1 MSNNERL
8 IGTETQKGIGIF
20 DSLTNPLSTGVGINE
35 RMKGPGVA
43 DGTKVFFDHLA
54 QYLGRS
60 KNQGLKNIL
69 MKCLTSEVAQRAY
82 KKKKNIL
89 IKEREEKKAIKTD
102 PKNTSISD
110 SIILQTNKQI
120 EETAS
125 KEKEQA
131 FKNKQS
137 QFSESSDSDLWNTLN
152 EIFALKEG
160 KFFEPANRF
169 AFEIYKL
176 LNSSE
181 PSQDLINY
189 LISLIH
195 YCSVWANPNGFKKMP
210 VVYPFYVRKP
220 DMKLQKGEVSK
231 KKINSNNIDM
241 RGFKVASNP
250 ISRIK
255 SYVISTENLE
265 TPETQDMKKK
275 EQGQIRGQ
283 EKKNKGENPIKSEKI
298 KSGQYKG
305 KSVGSGFEAC
315 HIWYDTTRAPPMFT
329 FVPNIV
335 WLPTMISKLSD
346 KVIMA
351 DGEKLVGTKEN
362 VFARTLREYSR
373 NIYGRSQDLNSGLG
387 EIIKG
392 IWKGLGEQ
400 DIVEDWKDI
409 TTKKYQH
416 VSKTRKNLIMYK
428 GSKSSI
434 SKCRILVEKIKGY
447 KEECESLEPSKKE
460 TIKRRNEGKPEI
472 FELYE
477 EYNKDLPTGDNPVHS
492 KKDEDSTL
500 NNKNGLFIT
509 WLCNK
514 FRDKPEK
521 FRKKYNHNPSPWIK
535 EIRNPRKKKRYLKHT
550 NALEELVILSKDE
563 CFKDVYDFQTWLENY
578 YIAVLRMKHINMPKE
593 EKKSFIKQVRSKD
606 YLNNLKQTLGV
617 NAKEDIDWV
626 IGDMNIKSNK
636 KKLNNI
642 KDIRAVDE
650 GELDEVFDN
659 IEQEQQKK
667 DKTGKVSEDKAK
679 DDNKK
684 DGEGGKGKA
693 KEVKKKEKQGEEVE
707 ECPPT
712 EKDFNL
718 MDFTQALCNNIGN
731 HTYALKEK

>member
-8 IGTETQKGIGIF
+8 IDTEAQKGLGIF

-35 RMKGPGVA
+35 RMKDPGVA
-43 DGTKVFFDHLA
+43 DGTKVFFDHLV
-54 QYLGRS
+54 QYLGKS
-60 KNQGLKNIL
+60 ENEGLKNIL
-69 MKCLTSEVAQRAY
+69 MECLASEVAQRAY

-89 IKEREEKKAIKTD
+89 IKEREKKKAIKTD
-102 PKNTSISD
+102 PKNAGKSD
-110 SIILQTNKQI
+110 SIILLAIKEI
-120 EETAS
+120 EEAANN
-125 KEKEQA
+125 EKEQV

-137 QFSESSDSDLWNTLN
+137 QFSKSSGTDLWNTLN

-176 LNSSE
+176 FNSSKL
-181 PSQDLINY
+181 SQDLINY

-220 DMKLQKGEVSK
+220 DMKLQKGEVSQ
-231 KKINSNNIDM
+231 KKIDSNNIDM

-250 ISRIK
+250 INRIK
-255 SYVISTENLE
+255 SYIISTENLE
-265 TPETQDMKKK
+265 TTETQDVKKK
-275 EQGQIRGQ
+275 GQGQIRAQ
-283 EKKNKGENPIKSEKI
+283 EKKNKDENPFKSEKV

-305 KSVGSGFEAC
+305 KSIGSGFEAC

-373 NIYGRSQDLNSGLG
+373 NIYGGSQDLNSGLG

-416 VSKTRKNLIMYK
+416 VSKARKNLIMYK
-428 GSKSSI
+428 GSKRSI
-434 SKCRILVEKIKGY
+434 SACRILVEKIKEY
-447 KEECESLEPSKKE
+447 KKKCESLEPSEIE
-460 TIKRRNEGKPEI
+460 TIKRRNKGKPEI
-472 FELYE
+472 FEWYE

-492 KKDEDSTL
+492 KKDENSTL
-500 NNKNGLFIT
+500 NNKKGLFIT

-521 FRKKYNHNPSPWIK
+521 FRKKYNDNPAPWIK
-535 EIRNPRKKKRYLKHT
+535 EIRNPRKEKRILKHT

-578 YIAVLRMKHINMPKE
+578 YKAVLRMKHIRMPKE

-606 YLNNLKQTLGV
+606 HLDNLKQTLGV
-617 NAKEDIDWV
+617 NAKKDIDWV
-626 IGDMNIKSNK
+626 INDMNIKSNK
-636 KKLNNI
+636 KKLTNI
-642 KDIRAVDE
+642 EDIRAVDPS
-650 GELDEVFDN
+650 ELKEVFDN

-667 DKTGKVSEDKAK
+667 DETGKDEDEKEGGVEDKAK
-679 DDNKK
+679 DDDKK
-684 DGEGGKGKA
+684 EGG
-693 KEVKKKEKQGEEVE
+693 EVE

-731 HTYALKEK
+731 HTYALKKK